1 MSKHLK
7 RLATPRAI
15 QIHRKEHTWT
25 IKPSAG
31 PHPLN
36 QSIPLALIVREYL
49 NICNTYREAKRI
61 IAEGD
66 ILVDNIPRK
75 SHKFPVGLMDIIT
88 IPKLKAHYRIL
99 FNRKGRLTLV
109 QISEK
114 DAEWKLC
121 RIQNKSI
128 IKEGKAQLNLH
139 DGKNIL
145 VPKEAEYK
153 TGDVLKYSFDK
164 KKIDDI
170 YKFEKGNVALITG
183 GSHIGEIA
191 NIEDIKIVQSSK
203 PNLASMKS
211 DKEFQTLAKYIFP
224 IGKTKPIISIPEVKM
239 Q

>member
-7 RLATPRAI
+7 RLAAPRTI

-25 IKPSAG
+25 VKSLAG

-36 QSIPLALIVREYL
+36 QSIPLALVIREYL
-49 NICNTYREAKRI
+49 GLCDTYREAKRV
-61 IAEGD
+61 IAQGD

-75 SHKFPVGLMDIIT
+75 SHKFPVGLMDVIS
-88 IPKLKAHYRIL
+88 IPKLKSHYRVL

-109 QISEK
+109 QTSEK
-114 DAEWKLC
+114 DAEWKLL

-128 IKEGKAQLNLH
+128 IKGGKIQLNLH
-139 DGKNIL
+139 DGKNLI
-145 VPKEAEYK
+145 VPKDDYK
-153 TGDVLKYSFDK
+153 TGDVLKFSIGK
-164 KKIDDI
+164 KKISDI
-170 YKFEKGNVALITG
+170 YKFEKGNVSLVIG

-191 NIEDIKIVQSSK
+191 NIEDIQIVQSSK
-203 PNLASMKS
+203 PNLASLKS

-224 IGKTKPIISIPEVKM
+224 IGKSKPIISLPEVKM